1 MEILTL
7 FGNILLWSLLS
18 IILAGVISILVV
30 KIILGVRI
38 RDLLTEIE
46 TKQNAAVG
54 IIFKD
59 IAAVTSGLLLIFTS
73 EGFTSSTN
81 LVQDLLWTV
90 GGGLLTLVF
99 MGVLGFLLL
108 RWLAGRQSLKETPL
122 QYLRRELIQEQNQA
136 LAHILM
142 AFLIV
147 VGLAVIGQTV

>member
-18 IILAGVISILVV
+18 IILAGVISLLVV

-59 IAAVTSGLLLIFTS
+59 IAAVISGLFLIFTS
-73 EGFTSSTN
+73 AGFTSSTN

-108 RWLAGRQSLKETPL
+108 RWLAGRRSLKETPL

-147 VGLAVIGQTV
+147 IGLAVIGQTI

>member
-1 MEILTL
+1 MEIIIT
-7 FGNILLWSLLS
+7 FGDILLWSLIS
-18 IILAGVISILVV
+18 IILAGIISILVV

-38 RDLLTEIE
+38 GDLLAEIE

-59 IAAVTSGLLLIFTS
+59 IAAVISGLFLIFTS
-73 EGFTSSTN
+73 EGFTASTN
-81 LVQDLLWTV
+81 LVQDILWTV

-99 MGVLGFLLL
+99 IGVLGFLLL
-108 RWLAGRQSLKETPL
+108 RWLAGRKSLKETPI

-136 LAHILM
+136 LAHIIM

-147 VGLAVIGQTV
+147 IGITVIGQTI